1 MAAGKYPEMY
11 ARRIILRNCG
21 RFLHVSADFG
31 SEYTTHA
38 HLSAEMLY
46 AGLTRER
53 SRKPR
58 EFRAAMGAYRFTD
71 DFDLATLPLWFTVGV
86 PVERPET
93 DDVAGTE
100 SGADIVSAPAR
111 VRRDRHT
118 FNSTL
123 EGTPGVQTNDRL
135 PKFGWMETVLPDHR
149 FSTIALSTDPKQL
162 GFERGQVFWMGKKRT
177 MFQITNV
184 GELRNGVWQHGSC
197 ESPVIQIGPNDVPL
211 FETMQVVAATQ
222 RCLVVRG
229 RLAGVDYLQ
238 VGSDTVPA
246 LALNPL
252 LDSMAA

>member
-1 MAAGKYPEMY
+1 MAAVDYPILY
-11 ARRIILRNCG
+11 ARRISLRNCG

-38 HLSAEMLY
+38 HISSEMLY

-58 EFRAAMGAYRFTD
+58 AFRAAMSAYRFTE
-71 DFDLATLPLWFTVGV
+71 DFDLVTLPLWFTVGV
-86 PVERPET
+86 PVDRPGAN
-93 DDVAGTE
+93 DVPSAG
-100 SGADIVSAPAR
+100 IIPALSR

-123 EGTPGVQTNDRL
+123 EGMPGVQTNDRL

-149 FSTIALSTDPKQL
+149 FATLAFSTEPKQL

-177 MFQITNV
+177 MFQITDV
-184 GELRNGVWQHGSC
+184 GDVLNGAWRHGSC
-197 ESPVIQIGPNDVPL
+197 ESPVIQIGPTDVPL
-211 FETMQVVAATQ
+211 FETMQVLAATQ

-238 VGSDTVPA
+238 VGVHTVPA
-246 LALNPL
+246 LALAPL
-252 LDSMAA
+252 LHTVAA